1 MLDYARANRREVIA
15 LIVLALLLTVFLS
28 THPRGASTYVL
39 TIWANQCMILGLAAI
54 AQFFA
59 VVVRGIDLSIGAVM
73 ALTNTLASHL
83 LDGSWGAIGAGMV
96 AVVAAGAL
104 CGMLNGVIIVFGRIQ
119 PIVVTLA
126 TASIFIGIALL
137 LRPTPGGAINY
148 DLADAMTLD
157 VLGIPTALVI
167 TAVLIFGFWL
177 PFRRTGLGLGLY
189 ALGSSEQ
196 AAFQSGLNTV
206 FLRVA
211 AFTLAGLFAGLAG
224 LYYSFVTTTGDA
236 GIAPGF
242 TLNSIAA
249 VVLGGVLLRGGVGSL
264 IGALAGAFI
273 LRTIASLMFF
283 SGIPSLAQPLFEG
296 MILAAAIAIGGAD
309 VLRARNR
316 LEVFGR

>member
-1 MLDYARANRREVIA
+1 MLDYIRSNRREVIA
-15 LIVLALLLTVFLS
+15 AIVLLVLLSLYLG

-39 TIWANQCMILGLAAI
+39 TIWANQCLILGLAAI

-59 VVVRGIDLSIGAVM
+59 VVVRGIDLSVGAVM

-83 LDGSWGAIGAGMV
+83 LDGSAIGIGFGIV
-96 AVVAAGAL
+96 AVLAAGAA
-104 CGMLNGVIIVFGRIQ
+104 CGLVNGLVVVYGRIQ

-126 TASIFIGIALL
+126 TASIFIGVALM

-148 DLADAMTLD
+148 DLADAVTLD
-157 VLGIPTALVI
+157 VFGVPTALVLSGL
-167 TAVLIFGFWL
+167 LIFAFWI

-196 AAFQSGLNTV
+196 AAFQSGMDTRLV
-206 FLRVA
+206 RIA
-211 AFTLAGLFAGLAG
+211 AFTLAGLFGGVAG

-236 GIAPGF
+236 GIAANF

-264 IGALAGAFI
+264 VGAMAGAYI
-273 LRTIASLMFF
+273 LKTIASLMFF

-296 MILAAAIAIGGAD
+296 LILAAAIAVGGAD

>member
-1 MLDYARANRREVIA
+1 MLDYIRSNRREVIA
-15 LIVLALLLTVFLS
+15 AIVLLVLLSLYLG

-39 TIWANQCMILGLAAI
+39 TIWANQCLILGLAAI

-59 VVVRGIDLSIGAVM
+59 VVVRGIDLSVGAVM

-83 LDGSWGAIGAGMV
+83 LDGSAIGIGFGIV
-96 AVVAAGAL
+96 GVLAAGAA
-104 CGMLNGVIIVFGRIQ
+104 CGLVNGLVVVYGRIQ

-126 TASIFIGIALL
+126 TASIFIGVALM

-148 DLADAMTLD
+148 DLADAVTLD
-157 VLGIPTALVI
+157 VFGVPTALVLSGL
-167 TAVLIFGFWL
+167 LIFAFWI

-196 AAFQSGLNTV
+196 AAFQSGMDTRLIRIT
-206 FLRVA
+206 
-211 AFTLAGLFAGLAG
+211 AFTLAGLFGGVAG

-236 GIAPGF
+236 GIAANF

-264 IGALAGAFI
+264 VGAMAGAFI
-273 LRTIASLMFF
+273 LKTIASLMFF

-296 MILAAAIAIGGAD
+296 LILAAAIAVGGAD

>member
-1 MLDYARANRREVIA
+1 MLDYMRANRREVIA
-15 LIVLALLLTVFLS
+15 GIVLVALLSLYLS

-39 TIWANQCMILGLAAI
+39 TIWTNQCLILGLAAI

-59 VVVRGIDLSIGAVM
+59 VVVRGIDLSVGAVM
-73 ALTNTLASHL
+73 ALTNALASYV
-83 LDGSWGAIGAGMV
+83 LDGSAIGIAGGIL
-96 AVVAAGAL
+96 AVVAAGAV
-104 CGMLNGVIIVFGRIQ
+104 CGLINGLVIVYGRIQ
-119 PIVVTLA
+119 PIVATLA
-126 TASIFIGIALL
+126 TASVFVGVALL
-137 LRPTPGGAINY
+137 LRPTPGGAVNY

-157 VLGIPTALVI
+157 VLGVPTGLII
-167 TAVLIFGFWL
+167 TGLLIVAFWL

-189 ALGSSEQ
+189 AVGSSEQ
-196 AAFQSGLNTV
+196 AAFQSGMNTKAIR
-206 FLRVA
+206 LA
-211 AFTLAGLFAGLAG
+211 AFTLAGLFGGLAG

-236 GIAPGF
+236 GIAPSF
-242 TLNSIAA
+242 TLNSVAA

-273 LRTIASLMFF
+273 LKTIASLMFF

-316 LEVFGR
+316 LEVIGR

>member
-1 MLDYARANRREVIA
+1 MLDYIRSNRREVIA
-15 LIVLALLLTVFLS
+15 AIVLLVLLSLYLG
-28 THPRGASTYVL
+28 THPRGVSTYVL
-39 TIWANQCMILGLAAI
+39 TIWANQCLILGLAAI

-59 VVVRGIDLSIGAVM
+59 VVVRGIDLSVGAVM

-83 LDGSWGAIGAGMV
+83 LDGSAIGIGFGIV
-96 AVVAAGAL
+96 AVLAAGAA
-104 CGMLNGVIIVFGRIQ
+104 CGLVNGLVVVYGRIQ

-126 TASIFIGIALL
+126 TASIFIGVALM

-148 DLADAMTLD
+148 DLADAVTLD
-157 VLGIPTALVI
+157 VFGVPTALVLSGL
-167 TAVLIFGFWL
+167 LIFAFWI

-196 AAFQSGLNTV
+196 AAFQSGMDTRLI
-206 FLRVA
+206 RIA
-211 AFTLAGLFAGLAG
+211 AFTLAGLFGGVAG

-236 GIAPGF
+236 GIAANF

-264 IGALAGAFI
+264 VGAMAGAFI
-273 LRTIASLMFF
+273 LKTIASLMFF

-296 MILAAAIAIGGAD
+296 LILAAAIAVGGAD

>member
-1 MLDYARANRREVIA
+1 MLDYIRSSRREVIA
-15 LIVLALLLTVFLS
+15 AIVLVVLLSLYLG

-39 TIWANQCMILGLAAI
+39 TIWANQCLILGLAAT

-59 VVVRGIDLSIGAVM
+59 VVVRGIDLSVGAVM
-73 ALTNTLASHL
+73 ALTNTLASYM
-83 LDGSWGAIGAGMV
+83 LDGSAVGIAFGMV
-96 AVVAAGAL
+96 AVLAAGAV
-104 CGMLNGVIIVFGRIQ
+104 CGLANGLVIVYGRIQ

-126 TASIFIGIALL
+126 SASIFIGIALM

-148 DLADAMTLD
+148 DLADAVTLD
-157 VLGIPTALVI
+157 VFGVPTALI
-167 TAVLIFGFWL
+167 LSGFLIFAFWI

-196 AAFQSGLNTV
+196 AAFQSGIDTRLV
-206 FLRVA
+206 RIA
-211 AFTLAGLFAGLAG
+211 SFTLAGLFGGAAG

-236 GIAPGF
+236 GIAANF

-264 IGALAGAFI
+264 VGAMAGAFI
-273 LRTIASLMFF
+273 LKTIASLMFF

-296 MILAAAIAIGGAD
+296 LILAAAIAIGGAD

>member
-1 MLDYARANRREVIA
+1 MLDYVRSNRREVIA
-15 LIVLALLLTVFLS
+15 GLVLILLLTLYLS

-39 TIWANQCMILGLAAI
+39 TIWANQCLILGLAAV

-59 VVVRGIDLSIGAVM
+59 VVVRGIDLSVGAIM
-73 ALTNTLASHL
+73 ALTNSLASHL
-83 LDGSWGAIGAGMV
+83 LDGGVAGITLGIL
-96 AVVAAGAL
+96 VVLAAGAL
-104 CGMLNGVIIVFGRIQ
+104 CGLINGLVVVYGRIQ

-126 TASIFIGIALL
+126 TASIFAGLALL

-148 DLADAMTLD
+148 DLADVMTLD
-157 VLGIPTALVI
+157 LLGVPTALII
-167 TAVLIFGFWL
+167 TGLLIFAFWL

-196 AAFQSGLNTV
+196 AAFQSGLNTYL
-206 FLRVA
+206 LRIA
-211 AFTLAGLFAGLAG
+211 AFTFAGLFAGLAG

-236 GIAPGF
+236 GIGPGF

-264 IGALAGAFI
+264 IGALAGAYI
-273 LRTIASLMFF
+273 LKTIAALMFF

-296 MILAAAIAIGGAD
+296 LILATAIAIGGAD
-309 VLRARNR
+309 VLRARNK
-316 LEVFGR
+316 LEIFGK

>member
-1 MLDYARANRREVIA
+1 MVDYMRSNRREVIA
-15 LIVLALLLTVFLS
+15 GVVLIVLLSLYLT
-28 THPRGASTYVL
+28 THPRGGSTYVL
-39 TIWANQCMILGLAAI
+39 TIWANQCLILGLAAA

-59 VVVRGIDLSIGAVM
+59 VVVRGIDLSVGAVM
-73 ALTNTLASHL
+73 ALTNCVASYL
-83 LDGSWGAIGAGMV
+83 LDGSAAGIALGML

-104 CGMLNGVIIVFGRIQ
+104 CGLLNGLIIVFGRIQ

-126 TASIFIGIALL
+126 TASIFVGIALL
-137 LRPTPGGAINY
+137 LRPTPGGAVNY

-157 VLGIPTALVI
+157 LLGVPTALI
-167 TAVLIFGFWL
+167 LTAVLVFAFWL

-196 AAFQSGLNTV
+196 AAFQSGLDTR
-206 FLRVA
+206 LIRIA
-211 AFTLAGLFAGLAG
+211 AFTLAGVFGGLAG
-224 LYYSFVTTTGDA
+224 LFYSFVTTTGDA
-236 GIAPGF
+236 GIAAGF

-264 IGALAGAFI
+264 VGALAGAFI
-273 LRTIASLMFF
+273 LKTIASLMFF

-296 MILAAAIAIGGAD
+296 LILALAIAIGAAD

-316 LEVFGR
+316 LEAFA

>member
-1 MLDYARANRREVIA
+1 MLDYIRSNRREVIA
-15 LIVLALLLTVFLS
+15 AVVLLVLLSLYLG
-28 THPRGASTYVL
+28 THPRGASTYVM
-39 TIWANQCMILGLAAI
+39 TIWANQCLILGLAAI

-59 VVVRGIDLSIGAVM
+59 VVVRGIDLSVGAVM
-73 ALTNTLASHL
+73 ALTNTLASHV
-83 LDGSWGAIGAGMV
+83 LDGSAVGIGLGII
-96 AVVAAGAL
+96 AVLAAGAA
-104 CGMLNGVIIVFGRIQ
+104 CGLVNGLVIVYGRIQ

-126 TASIFIGIALL
+126 TASIFVGVALM

-148 DLADAMTLD
+148 DLADAVTLD
-157 VLGIPTALVI
+157 VFGVPTALIVSGL
-167 TAVLIFGFWL
+167 LIFAFWM

-196 AAFQSGLNTV
+196 AAFQSGIDTRLV
-206 FLRVA
+206 RIA
-211 AFTLAGLFAGLAG
+211 AFMLAGLFGGAAG

-236 GIAPGF
+236 GIAANF

-264 IGALAGAFI
+264 IGAMAGAFI
-273 LRTIASLMFF
+273 LKTIASLMFF

-296 MILAAAIAIGGAD
+296 LILAAAIAVGGAD